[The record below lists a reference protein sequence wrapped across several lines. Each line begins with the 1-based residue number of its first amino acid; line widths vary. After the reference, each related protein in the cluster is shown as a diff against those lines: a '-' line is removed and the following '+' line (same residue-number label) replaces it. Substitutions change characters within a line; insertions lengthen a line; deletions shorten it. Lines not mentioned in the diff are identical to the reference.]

1 MDVEATLTAHLVGR
15 HLADVER
22 REYDWSFGF
31 GDAGASGFSGECPWR
46 IIVANRIAFASSDDG
61 QQFGLAIPLNGEE
74 IALSLLGAKIIERVS
89 IRPDTGDVSIFFS
102 GNSVLEVFNMSSGFE
117 GWQIGIPG
125 LLIIATGGGELAV
138 FRKSES

>member
-15 HLADVER
+15 HLTDVKR

-31 GDAGASGFSGECPWR
+31 GDA
-46 IIVANRIAFASSDDG
+46 
-61 QQFGLAIPLNGEE
+61 
-74 IALSLLGAKIIERVS
+74 
-89 IRPDTGDVSIFFS
+89 
-102 GNSVLEVFNMSSGFE
+102 E

-125 LLIIATGGGELAV
+125 LQIIATGGGELAI